1 IYALPQFAPE
11 TGDTVPVCL
20 KLTTKAA
27 RELLAIRKNPGTYT
41 LTITNKFEPVITTIT
56 TTAPPASRAASDITF
71 SHEPLPIAPHDEFD
85 VLPHAGT
92 DMPELPVIEPSDAG
106 TVYELKPG
114 GEYVA
119 TMGVPLLLEAAL
131 PIIRVTG
138 FDQKIIR
145 VTADSHK
152 RLRVVGI
159 N

>member
-1 IYALPQFAPE
+1 
-11 TGDTVPVCL
+11 
-20 KLTTKAA
+20 
-27 RELLAIRKNPGTYT
+27 
-41 LTITNKFEPVITTIT
+41 
-56 TTAPPASRAASDITF
+56 
-71 SHEPLPIAPHDEFD
+71 
-85 VLPHAGT
+85 GT

-159 N
+159 NQGGTAIKVTLDKGVFPPFNVTLTVVPSADSALAEEHAMAVQQERLLRLKA